1 MFNLEK
7 LKEELIR
14 DEGSTLAPY
23 KDSKSKWTIG
33 VGHLLGDAPRMTW
46 ITQSECE
53 ALLEYDIKSAL
64 ELAKSCVPKFD
75 SLDDVRQRA
84 LINMA
89 FNRGNNMRTS
99 PTITPAI
106 NKAIEDESWWLVKD
120 AIATSPWRAQ
130 VVLRADRLS
139 KMLETG
145 NAV

>member
-7 LKEELIR
+7 LHEELIR
-14 DEGSTLAPY
+14 DEGSSLVPY

-33 VGHLLGDAPRMTW
+33 VGHLLGDTPRMTY
-46 ITQSECE
+46 ITPNECE
-53 ALLEYDIKSAL
+53 ALLDYDINSAL
-64 ELAKSCVPKFD
+64 KLAKSCIPEFD
-75 SLDDVRQRA
+75 KLDDVRQRA
-84 LINMA
+84 LVNMA

-120 AIATSPWRAQ
+120 AIAMSPWRAQ
-130 VVLRADRLS
+130 VPIRADRLS